1 MARTSG
7 RRATEVPVNRV
18 DTGQGGAELLRDADR
33 RAAWMLLIDG
43 VPQSH
48 VDLDDPEYLDFEYVR
63 RLGHVID
70 TMAPAAQPLH
80 VLHLGAGALTLARYV
95 AVTRPGS
102 EQLAVE
108 INAALVD
115 LVRLRLPLRRVS
127 YRVPG
132 GQGVLGDG
140 DGAGAY
146 RSRRARP
153 RPVRIRVGDARE
165 VLEELPAGS
174 FDVVIVDVFAGGRT
188 PAHLTSVEFTAAARR
203 VLRGGP
209 RDEGRQGGHG
219 ARGGQAGG
227 GQAGGGQARGGQARG
242 GQEGQRAGVFAANVA
257 DGAPLEYARAQVA
270 TALAVFS
277 HACLIADA
285 AVLRGRRFGNLVLA
299 ASADPLPADALT
311 RLAAAD
317 PMPGRV
323 LHGDELTRF
332 AAGAKPV
339 TDANARPSPAP
350 PADAFAL

>member
-1 MARTSG
+1 MTRTSR

-33 RAAWMLLIDG
+33 QAAWMLLIDG

-70 TMAPAAQPLH
+70 TAAPAAQPLH

-95 AVTRPGS
+95 AATRPGS

-108 INAALVD
+108 IDAALVD

-127 YRVPG
+127 PRVQG
-132 GQGVLGDG
+132 GQGTPG
-140 DGAGAY
+140 DGAGVY

-165 VLEELPAGS
+165 VLEQLPAGS

-188 PAHLTSVEFTAAARR
+188 PAHLTSVEFAAAARR

-209 RDEGRQGGHG
+209 RDRGGQGGHG
-219 ARGGQAGG
+219 TRGGQP
-227 GQAGGGQARGGQARG
+227 
-242 GQEGQRAGVFAANVA
+242 GQRAGVFAANVA
-257 DGAPLEYARAQVA
+257 DGAPLAHARAQVA
-270 TALAVFS
+270 TALAVFP

-299 ASADPLPADALT
+299 ASADPLPPGALT

-323 LHGDELTRF
+323 LHGDELTSF

-339 TDANARPSPAP
+339 TDADACPSPVP
-350 PADAFAL
+350 PPGTFAL